1 MSRKPKQRKSF
12 TLIEIMLTI
21 VVISVLA
28 SVSIVSYRGVY
39 EKAQE
44 ITCEANLEILNTA
57 VELYGIDRDQL
68 PAYLSEVWPKY
79 REEAIALFIERH
91 ERDKTPYMLA
101 LNSVRWVMDNVQM
114 SKAYAQTVSPKYYG
128 NDASVLDCP
137 KDSTPRSMGGSN
149 YSYGLNSRVA
159 GMSYIQ
165 YKQLEDF
172 ILLADCDAS
181 TFTTISDIASTR
193 HGVFTKKGL
202 GATKGGKKGRKDK
215 DDLYFYDKKHENK
228 IPIQESEIDVGY
240 TTS

>member
-137 KDSTPRSMGGSN
+137 KDSTPRSEGG
-149 YSYGLNSRVA
+149 YSYGLNDRVA
-159 GMSYIQ
+159 NMTYIQ

-172 ILLADCDAS
+172 ILLADCDVS
-181 TFTTISDIASTR
+181 TFHDTGDLASTR
-193 HGVFTKKGL
+193 HGVFTKKAL
-202 GATKGGKKGRKDK
+202 GITKGARKGRKNK
-215 DDLYFYDKKHENK
+215 DDTEFYDKKHKAK
-228 IPIQESEIDVGY
+228 IPHHEAGGS
-240 TTS
+240 